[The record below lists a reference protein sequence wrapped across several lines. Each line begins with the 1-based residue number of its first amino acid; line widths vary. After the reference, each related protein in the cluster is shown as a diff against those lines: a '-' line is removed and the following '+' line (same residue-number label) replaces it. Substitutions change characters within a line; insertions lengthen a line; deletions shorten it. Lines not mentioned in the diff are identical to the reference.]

1 MAYHA
6 NTCVTW
12 LLHYIHNS
20 ISADFLFYLQILRLL
35 DVLGMRKYQEEFARE
50 SIDGM
55 ILAEC
60 DELVLQH
67 ELGVS
72 SKQDQ
77 MKLMRIISG
86 HQSALSILEGSVY
99 IDSDS

>member
-12 LLHYIHNS
+12 LIHYIHNS
-20 ISADFLFYLQILRLL
+20 ISADFILHLQILRLL
-35 DVLGMRKYQEEFARE
+35 DLLGMRKYQEEFAQE

-72 SKQDQ
+72 SKQDR
-77 MKLMRIISG
+77 MKLIRIISG
-86 HQSALSILEGSVY
+86 HQSALSILKGNVY
-99 IDSDS
+99 ID

>member
-12 LLHYIHNS
+12 LIHYIHNS
-20 ISADFLFYLQILRLL
+20 ISADFILHLQILRLL
-35 DVLGMRKYQEEFARE
+35 DLLGMRKYQEEFAQE

-60 DELVLQH
+60 DEPILQH

-72 SKQDQ
+72 SKQDR

-86 HQSALSILEGSVY
+86 HQSALSILEGNVY
-99 IDSDS
+99 ID

>member
-1 MAYHA
+1 
-6 NTCVTW
+6 
-12 LLHYIHNS
+12 
-20 ISADFLFYLQILRLL
+20 
-35 DVLGMRKYQEEFARE
+35 MRKYQEEFARE

-72 SKQDQ
+72 SKQDR

-86 HQSALSILEGSVY
+86 HQSVLSILKGSVY